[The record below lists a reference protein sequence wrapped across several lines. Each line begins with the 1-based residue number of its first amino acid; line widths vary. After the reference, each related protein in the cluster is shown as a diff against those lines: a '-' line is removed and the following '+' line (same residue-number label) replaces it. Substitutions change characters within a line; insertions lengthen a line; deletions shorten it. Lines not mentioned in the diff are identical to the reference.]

1 MVPIVTLLLVAIISS
16 DAVAQGSIRKVQW
29 QHQPDS
35 RVYWGNVWLEGHIS
49 RFKTKSLTIFVDQNA
64 IVEVYASVPKG
75 DRQLV
80 VSRPIKKKAAQKSIV
95 NKSKGTPKEIDLSNP
110 EVTVKDPLV
119 TKAYGLD
126 SQDPFFEPVVKKGGS
141 RPKVLVESKPNGEIL
156 FGLLMAQDQ
165 LVSEGLL
172 GKFDGKGVTSGLHLG
187 FDMFPRTREYSP
199 IFLNIAGEFG
209 SFETEISES
218 VDGSDPKTTT
228 KKLSVMSLRVTSFWP
243 ISWTEGHE
251 MSVGV
256 GGGYEKLPFFERV
269 VEAEGSGSLDSK
281 TSIGFIFAFR
291 YLKRSILSGDL
302 TLDVGLIPIG
312 ANTKSVQQVDLAV
325 KWQKNISPELAL
337 FLAGMHKQQTLVFP
351 QECSENDEEQCAT
364 PKTSSQKSG
373 AIFGMTMF
381 Y

>member
-126 SQDPFFEPVVKKGGS
+126 SQDPFFEPVDIIGAVDKGLC
-141 RPKVLVESKPNGEIL
+141 RDQFLMQRNRCLDAAYCVLV
-156 FGLLMAQDQ
+156 Q
-165 LVSEGLL
+165 
-172 GKFDGKGVTSGLHLG
+172 
-187 FDMFPRTREYSP
+187 
-199 IFLNIAGEFG
+199 
-209 SFETEISES
+209 
-218 VDGSDPKTTT
+218 
-228 KKLSVMSLRVTSFWP
+228 
-243 ISWTEGHE
+243 
-251 MSVGV
+251 
-256 GGGYEKLPFFERV
+256 
-269 VEAEGSGSLDSK
+269 
-281 TSIGFIFAFR
+281 
-291 YLKRSILSGDL
+291 
-302 TLDVGLIPIG
+302 G
-312 ANTKSVQQVDLAV
+312 AT
-325 KWQKNISPELAL
+325 
-337 FLAGMHKQQTLVFP
+337 
-351 QECSENDEEQCAT
+351 
-364 PKTSSQKSG
+364 
-373 AIFGMTMF
+373 
-381 Y
+381 